1 MMRRNWTLK
10 TLMVALAAM
19 LALSA
24 CSTPQMAGNP
34 ATGNQS
40 GNNAVG
46 NQAGPNAAGNQTAP
60 TTGDQP
66 GGLITSSGTEVPAP
80 AAAGSDQVQA
90 GSSAGLSGATDSGS
104 IGDAVSHFQL
114 YRSELCH
121 FQIGYPNGSPA
132 DYVPQEGAVESQGSA
147 TVCRVAFQ
155 DRVLAQSDTA
165 AFQPPMFLI
174 EVFDRGNSTQTLEA
188 WLQAQPMLGKNNATT
203 EPTTLSGVAGL
214 KVTLM
219 QEMAPNQFFF
229 VAKGNYVYKLTPLGL
244 YGNAMLGTFKFT
256 D

>member
-10 TLMVALAAM
+10 TLMIALAAM

-114 YRSELCH
+114 YRSDLCH
-121 FQIGYPNGSPA
+121 FQIGYPNGAPA

-155 DRVLAQSDTA
+155 DRTLAQSDTA

-188 WLQAQPMLGKNNATT
+188 WLQGQPMAGKNTATI
-203 EPTTLSGVAGL
+203 EPITLSSVAGL

-219 QEMAPNQFFF
+219 QEMAPNQFFY
-229 VAKGNYVYKLTPLGL
+229 VAKGTYVYKLTPLGL
-244 YGNAMLGTFKFT
+244 YGNAMLGTFKLT
-256 D
+256 E

>member
-1 MMRRNWTLK
+1 MTGRNWYLK
-10 TLMVALAAM
+10 TLMVAMMAL

-24 CSTPQMAGNP
+24 CTTPQMAGSP
-34 ATGNQS
+34 ATGNQI
-40 GNNAVG
+40 GNE
-46 NQAGPNAAGNQTAP
+46 AGPNTTGGQTAP

-66 GGLITSSGTEVPAP
+66 GGLITSSGTQVPGQAS
-80 AAAGSDQVQA
+80 AGSSGGQVQA
-90 GSSAGLSGATDSGS
+90 DSSGGSSGAPDATAGGNL
-104 IGDAVSHFQL
+104 GDALSHFQL

-132 DYVPQEGAVESQGSA
+132 DYVPQEGAVTNQGEA

-165 AFQPPMFLI
+165 ALQPPLFLI
-174 EVFDRGNSTQTLEA
+174 EVFDRGSNAQALEE
-188 WLQAQPMLGKNNATT
+188 WVRAQPLPGKSSAAT
-203 EPTTLSGVAGL
+203 EPTTLSGVTGL

-229 VAKGNYVYKLTPLGL
+229 VARDNYIYKLTPLGL
-244 YGNAMLGTFKFT
+244 YGNAMLATFRFT

>member
-10 TLMVALAAM
+10 TLMVALAA
-19 LALSA
+19 LLTLSA

-34 ATGNQS
+34 ATGNQG
-40 GNNAVG
+40 GNDAVA
-46 NQAGPNAAGNQTAP
+46 NQAGPNATGNQTAP

-66 GGLITSSGTEVPAP
+66 GGLITSSGTEVPAQ
-80 AAAGSDQVQA
+80 AAAGSGQVQA
-90 GSSAGLSGATDSGS
+90 GSSAGVSGATDSGNV
-104 IGDAVSHFQL
+104 GDPLSHFQL
-114 YRSELCH
+114 YRSDLCH
-121 FQIGYPNGSPA
+121 FQIGYPNGTPA
-132 DYVPQEGAVESQGSA
+132 DYVPQEGAVESQGAA

-188 WLQAQPMLGKNNATT
+188 WLQGQPMTGKNTATT

-219 QEMAPNQFFF
+219 QEMAPNQFFY

>member
-1 MMRRNWTLK
+1 MIRRNGYLK
-10 TLMVALAAM
+10 TLMVALVAL

-40 GNNAVG
+40 GNDVAPK
-46 NQAGPNAAGNQTAP
+46 AIGNQTTP

-66 GGLITSSGTEVPAP
+66 GGLITSGGTEVPAQ
-80 AAAGSDQVQA
+80 AAAGSGPTQA
-90 GSSAGLSGATDSGS
+90 GSNAGLTGATDNGNP
-104 IGDAVSHFQL
+104 GDAVSHFQL

-132 DYVPQEGAVESQGSA
+132 DYVPQEGAVQSQGTA

-165 AFQPPMFLI
+165 ALQPPTFLI
-174 EVFDRGNSTQTLEA
+174 EVFDRGNSAQTLEA
-188 WLQAQPMLGKNNATT
+188 WLQGQPQLGKNTATT
-203 EPTTLSGVAGL
+203 ESTTIGGVAGL

-229 VAKGNYVYKLTPLGL
+229 VAKGNYVYKLTPMGL